1 VRTFPFTTKD
11 GRRGV
16 VREASLRDA
25 RVCLEI
31 IREAVDERPR
41 SLMTTAEEFWTV
53 REWRGHMLRWSEMGV
68 SLVAE
73 VDRDVIGNLGIRRG
87 ERPVVRHTAELGLTV
102 AAAMRGIGVGRALMA
117 TAEEWA
123 RENGIRKI
131 FLGVFTKN
139 DRARALYDRLGY
151 EVEGIERRQARFPD
165 GEEVDIVR
173 MAKFLD

>member
-1 VRTFPFTTKD
+1 
-11 GRRGV
+11 
-16 VREASLRDA
+16 
-25 RVCLEI
+25 
-31 IREAVDERPR
+31 
-41 SLMTTAEEFWTV
+41 MTTAEEFWTI
-53 REWRGHMLRWSEMGV
+53 REWRAHMLRWSEQGV

-73 VDRDVIGNLGIRRG
+73 VGDELVGNLGIRRG

-102 AAAMRGIGVGRALMA
+102 AAAMRGIGVGRALMV
-117 TAEEWA
+117 TVEDWA
-123 RENGIRKI
+123 REHGIRKI